1 MASVQDI
8 LKRVRS
14 ELGDLGEPF
23 RQVVV
28 GDDATTWVDIHGRN
42 ISTTGLQLLQL
53 TGAAST
59 PLPTDAYILDATN
72 GILQLNSPVAAGT
85 SLVIQGTSYS
95 IFADDELSVFV
106 NDASLQHCHE
116 RAVENRY
123 RGADGF
129 IRYQETPMDLGS
141 LPPVEDVLVALL
153 ATIEA
158 LWALATD
165 ASTDVDVSTA
175 EGTHLARGQRYGQ
188 LVQQINVLTEK
199 YQTMCEQLNVGLGR
213 IQQSTLRRVSYM
225 TNRLVPVFRER
236 EYDDYR
242 LPERLLPPIDA
253 PNEDTSGVPS
263 PIYGGWY

>member
-28 GDDATTWVDIHGRN
+28 GDDATTWVDLHGRN

-53 TGAAST
+53 TGATST
-59 PLPTDAYILDATN
+59 PLPANAYTLDATN
-72 GILQLNSPVAAGT
+72 GILQLNAPVATGT
-85 SLVIQGTSYS
+85 SLIIQGTSYS
-95 IFADDELSVFV
+95 IFADDELTVFV
-106 NDASLQHCHE
+106 NDAVLQHCHD
-116 RAVENRY
+116 RVSENRY

-129 IRYQETPMDLGS
+129 IRYQETPMDLGT

-165 ASTDVDVSTA
+165 AATDTDVVTA
-175 EGTHLARGQRYGQ
+175 EGTHLSRGQRYNQ
-188 LVQQINVLTEK
+188 LVNQINVLTDK
-199 YQTMCEQLNVGLGR
+199 YKTMCEQLNVGLGR
-213 IQQSTLRRVSYM
+213 IQQSTLRRVSRA
-225 TNRLVPVFRER
+225 TERLVPVFAER
-236 EYDDYR
+236 EYDDYQ
-242 LPERLLPPIDA
+242 LPERLLPPIDK
-253 PNEDTSGVPS
+253 PNEDPSGVPS
-263 PIYGGWY
+263 PIYGGWW